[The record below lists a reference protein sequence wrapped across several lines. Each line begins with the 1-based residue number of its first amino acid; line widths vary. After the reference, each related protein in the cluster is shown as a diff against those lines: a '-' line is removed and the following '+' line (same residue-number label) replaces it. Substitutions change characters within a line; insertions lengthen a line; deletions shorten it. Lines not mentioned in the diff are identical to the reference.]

1 MSFRKY
7 ILKSN
12 KLHDHTN
19 IYNNIGVLYDMVSSI
34 NELLEEKNIIT
45 ENEWKECKQKSWM
58 RYVLYNIIILL

>member
-45 ENEWKECKQKSWM
+45 ENEWKECKQKS
-58 RYVLYNIIILL
+58 